1 MTWLRPQRGLV
12 TSQDENAGFTFDQYH
27 NSEAMVL
34 FVCLVSVTIPG
45 ERISHDM
52 GFHGFE
58 MGDLGARC
66 KGTFWYSCF
75 STVFNTHSPKTE
87 LPASPSVAGVLEG
100 MK

>member
-1 MTWLRPQRGLV
+1 M

-52 GFHGFE
+52 GFHGLRWVIWGQGVRALF
-58 MGDLGARC
+58 GIA
-66 KGTFWYSCF
+66 
-75 STVFNTHSPKTE
+75 
-87 LPASPSVAGVLEG
+87 ASPLCSTLTPQRQNCQHLHQSQES
-100 MK
+100 